1 MKKHPHTVT
10 HLFQKF
16 LQRQCTAE
24 ELTQLYRY
32 FDIEENADMLKELIL
47 KALNREVDTAE
58 IAAQQPHLSN
68 LFDKIE
74 EKIQTPA
81 PSPRY
86 RPLNAAH
93 WMAVAAT
100 VALVAFVSLFAYR
113 HIKHKP
119 EEQIAVQVNS
129 YPQPGSD
136 RAELTLFNGKKIVL
150 NELGQDQ
157 LLQEA
162 GITVSNTSEG
172 LVIYRVDDDK
182 VDQADHALNTMRTPR
197 GGQYQLILAD
207 GTKVWLN
214 ASSSLIFPSH
224 FSGSKRSVK
233 LEGEGYF
240 EVAHDA
246 TKPFFV
252 QTAESE
258 VEVLGTTFN
267 VMAYPEE
274 QKSQITLLTGSVHVK
289 RGEEAMRLTP
299 GQQAEIQRK
308 ETGIRVRAVD
318 IEPVIAWK
326 NGIFL
331 FDQSELPQVMRQ
343 IGRWYNA
350 EVVYGGEVPEV
361 SLTGMVSRQDPLA
374 TLLSILERAGG
385 VHFDVQKNKIM
396 VKQLK

>member
-1 MKKHPHTVT
+1 MEKHPHTVA

-16 LQRQCTAE
+16 LQQECTAE

-32 FDIEENADMLKELIL
+32 FDIDENTEMLKELIL
-47 KALNREVDTAE
+47 KALNKEVDTVE
-58 IAAQQPHLSN
+58 ITAQQPHLSK

-74 EKIQTPA
+74 EKIQASEGTPW
-81 PSPRY
+81 Y
-86 RPLNAAH
+86 RSLHAIH
-93 WMAVAAT
+93 WTRVAAT
-100 VALVAFVSLFAYR
+100 VMLVASASLFAYR
-113 HIKHKP
+113 YIKHAPK
-119 EEQIAVQVNS
+119 EQITAQAKG
-129 YPQPGSD
+129 YLQPGTD

-150 NELGQDQ
+150 NELEQDQ

-162 GITVSNTSEG
+162 GITISNTSEG
-172 LVIYRVDDDK
+172 LVIYRVDDDNI
-182 VDQADHALNTMRTPR
+182 DQADHALNTMRTPR
-197 GGQYQLILAD
+197 GGQYQIILAD

-224 FSGSKRSVK
+224 FSGNKRSVK
-233 LEGEGYF
+233 LEGEAYF

-246 TKPFFV
+246 AKPFFV

-258 VEVLGTTFN
+258 VKVLGTSFN
-267 VMAYPEE
+267 VMAYPDE

-289 RGEEAMRLTP
+289 RGEEAMRLIP
-299 GQQAEIQRK
+299 GQQAEIKRK
-308 ETGIRVRAVD
+308 QQGIQMRVVD
-318 IEPVIAWK
+318 IEPIIAWK

-343 IGRWYNA
+343 IGRWYDA
-350 EVVYGGEVPEV
+350 EVVYKGEVPEV
-361 SLTGMVSRQDPLA
+361 SLTGMVSRQDSLA

-385 VHFDVQKNKIM
+385 LHFDVQKNKIM